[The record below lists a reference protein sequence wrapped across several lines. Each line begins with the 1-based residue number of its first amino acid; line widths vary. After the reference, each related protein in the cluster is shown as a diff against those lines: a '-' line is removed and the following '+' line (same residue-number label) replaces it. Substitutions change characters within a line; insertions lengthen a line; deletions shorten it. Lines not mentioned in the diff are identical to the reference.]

1 MINSNQVRQK
11 LGKISEKVTD
21 IRLYLDEELAP
32 AIRGAMDAIQER
44 ADNRESGEMTDAEQE
59 RYDDLDDLLYVIS
72 DIEESLDLVAEDAEN
87 A

>member
-1 MINSNQVRQK
+1 MINANQVRQK

-32 AIRGAMDAIQER
+32 AIRDAMDAIQER